1 MPFNYQ
7 LNETVDEMRTL
18 LKQHI
23 SETGITQKQLAR
35 ELEISDTV
43 LSLFLADSYTGDNKK
58 VAEKVRQYL
67 HIGAVRRTLT
77 PDPNYCENLLNT
89 RKITECL
96 QMAHASNEIL
106 LLYGP
111 AGCGKTTALKHYAE
125 TNNGVTYIEADA
137 TTGTPRAILLTL
149 LESIGGQP
157 VGSTTQV
164 MKNILNILRGTNRLI
179 IIDEAQHLT
188 ERSFDT
194 IRAINDKI
202 GIGLVY
208 SGNPGILKQMYG
220 RREQEF
226 DQLYSRIGLHCEL
239 NNKYS
244 LDDIR
249 NIFSGLDVSEDC
261 IEYLKKVAQNK
272 GGLRLMIKQY
282 KNAANIAAAFGQSL
296 TVEHL
301 EEAARRMSIGGRRFG
316 N

>member
-1 MPFNYQ
+1 MAFNYE
-7 LNETVDEMRTL
+7 LNETVDNMRKL

-23 SETGITQKQLAR
+23 TETGITQKQLAR
-35 ELEISDTV
+35 ELDISDTV
-43 LSLFLADSYTGDNKK
+43 LSLFLANSYTGDNIK
-58 VAEKVRQYL
+58 VTEKARQYL
-67 HIGAVRRTLT
+67 HIGEVRKALT
-77 PDPNYCENLLNT
+77 PDPAYCENLVNT
-89 RKITECL
+89 RRITECL

-111 AGCGKTTALKHYAE
+111 AGCGKTTALKHYSNS
-125 TNNGVTYIEADA
+125 NNGVVYLEADA

-149 LESIGGQP
+149 LESLGGQP
-157 VGSTTQV
+157 IGSTTQI
-164 MKNILNILRGTNRLI
+164 MKSILNTLRGTNRLI

-202 GIGLVY
+202 GIGIVY
-208 SGNPGILKQMYG
+208 SGNPSILKQMYG
-220 RREQEF
+220 RREQDF
-226 DQLYSRIGLHCEL
+226 DQLFSRIGLHCEL
-239 NNKYS
+239 VNKYS

-261 IEYLKKVAQNK
+261 IKYLKKLAQNK

-301 EEAARRMSIGGRRFG
+301 EEAARRMSIGGQRVGF
-316 N
+316 

>member
-1 MPFNYQ
+1 MPFNYELNTEIQ
-7 LNETVDEMRTL
+7 EARNLLIEHINET
-18 LKQHI
+18 H
-23 SETGITQKQLAR
+23 ITQKQLAR
-35 ELEISDTV
+35 ELGVSNAV

-58 VAEKVRQYL
+58 VAEKIRQYL
-67 HIGAVRRTLT
+67 HIGAVKRALT
-77 PDPNYCENLLNT
+77 PDPNYCESLVNT
-89 RKITECL
+89 KRVTEYL

-111 AGCGKTTALKHYAE
+111 AGCGKTTALKHYANN
-125 TNNGVTYIEADA
+125 NNGVVYIESDA
-137 TTGTPRAILLTL
+137 TTGTPRAILLTI

-164 MKNILNILRGTNRLI
+164 MKNILDLLKGTNRLI

-208 SGNPGILKQMYG
+208 SGNPSILKQMYG

-226 DQLYSRIGLHCEL
+226 DQLFSRIGLHCEL
-239 NNKYS
+239 ANKYS
-244 LDDIR
+244 TQDIKS
-249 NIFSGLDVSEDC
+249 IFSGLDVSDKC
-261 IEYLKKVAQNK
+261 IEYLRKLAQNK

-282 KNAANIAAAFGQSL
+282 KNAANIAAAFNQVL
-296 TVEHL
+296 TIDHL
-301 EEAARRMSIGGRRFG
+301 QEAARRMSIRGISL
-316 N
+316 

>member
-1 MPFNYQ
+1 MPFNDD
-7 LNETVDEMRTL
+7 LKTVEM
-18 LKQHI
+18 LKAHI
-23 SETGITQKQLAR
+23 AETGITQKQLAR
-35 ELEISDTV
+35 KLDVSDTV
-43 LSLFLADSYTGDNKK
+43 LSLFLANSYTGDNKK
-58 VAEKVRQYL
+58 IVEKAKQYL
-67 HIGAVRRTLT
+67 HIGAVRKALT
-77 PDPNYCENLLNT
+77 PNPDYCESLLNT
-89 RKITECL
+89 QRITECL

-125 TNNGVTYIEADA
+125 NNNGVTYIEADA

-157 VGSTTQV
+157 IGSTTQV
-164 MKNILNILRGTNRLI
+164 MKSILNTLRGTNRLI

-202 GIGLVY
+202 GIGIVY
-208 SGNPGILKQMYG
+208 SGNPSILKQMYG
-220 RREQEF
+220 RKEQEF

-239 NNKYS
+239 ANKYS

-249 NIFSGLDVSEDC
+249 NIFSGLDVSEEC
-261 IEYLKKVAQNK
+261 IKYLKKAAQKK

-282 KNAANIAAAFGQSL
+282 KNAANIAAALGQSL
-296 TVEHL
+296 TVDYL
-301 EEAARRMSIGGRRFG
+301 EEAARRMSIGGQRFG

>member
-1 MPFNYQ
+1 MPFNDD
-7 LNETVDEMRTL
+7 LKTVEM
-18 LKQHI
+18 LKAHI
-23 SETGITQKQLAR
+23 AETGITQKQLAR
-35 ELEISDTV
+35 KLDVSDTV
-43 LSLFLADSYTGDNKK
+43 LSLFLANSYTGDNKK
-58 VAEKVRQYL
+58 IVEKAKQYL
-67 HIGAVRRTLT
+67 HIGAVRKALT
-77 PDPNYCENLLNT
+77 PNPDYCESLLNT
-89 RKITECL
+89 QRITECL

-125 TNNGVTYIEADA
+125 NNNGVTYIEADA

-157 VGSTTQV
+157 IGSTTQV
-164 MKNILNILRGTNRLI
+164 MKSILNTLRETNRLI

-202 GIGLVY
+202 GIGIVY
-208 SGNPGILKQMYG
+208 SGNPSILKQMYG
-220 RREQEF
+220 RKEQEF

-239 NNKYS
+239 ANKYS

-249 NIFSGLDVSEDC
+249 NIFSGLDVSEEC
-261 IEYLKKVAQNK
+261 IKYLKKAAQKK

-282 KNAANIAAAFGQSL
+282 KNAANIAAALGQSL
-296 TVEHL
+296 TVDYL
-301 EEAARRMSIGGRRFG
+301 EEAARRMSIGGQG
-316 N
+316 LASYS

>member
-1 MPFNYQ
+1 MPFNDD
-7 LNETVDEMRTL
+7 LKTVEM
-18 LKQHI
+18 LKAHI
-23 SETGITQKQLAR
+23 AETGITQKQLAR
-35 ELEISDTV
+35 KLDVSDTV
-43 LSLFLADSYTGDNKK
+43 LSLFLANSYTGDNKK
-58 VAEKVRQYL
+58 IVEKAKQYL
-67 HIGAVRRTLT
+67 HIGAVRKALT
-77 PDPNYCENLLNT
+77 PNPNYCENLLNT
-89 RKITECL
+89 QRITECL

-125 TNNGVTYIEADA
+125 NNNGVTYIEADA

-157 VGSTTQV
+157 IGSTTQV
-164 MKNILNILRGTNRLI
+164 MKSILNTLRGTNRLI

-208 SGNPGILKQMYG
+208 SGNPSILKQMYG
-220 RREQEF
+220 RKEQEF

-239 NNKYS
+239 ANKYS

-249 NIFSGLDVSEDC
+249 NIFSGLDVSEEC
-261 IEYLKKVAQNK
+261 IKYLKKAAQKK

-282 KNAANIAAAFGQSL
+282 KNAANIAAALGQSL
-296 TVEHL
+296 TVDYL
-301 EEAARRMSIGGRRFG
+301 EEAARRMSIGGQRFE

>member
-1 MPFNYQ
+1 MPFNDD
-7 LNETVDEMRTL
+7 LKTVEI
-18 LKQHI
+18 LKAHI
-23 SETGITQKQLAR
+23 AETGITQKQLAR
-35 ELEISDTV
+35 KLDVSDTV
-43 LSLFLADSYTGDNKK
+43 LSLFLANSYTGDNKK
-58 VAEKVRQYL
+58 IVEKAKQYL
-67 HIGAVRRTLT
+67 HIGAVRKALT
-77 PDPNYCENLLNT
+77 PNPDYCESLLNT
-89 RKITECL
+89 QRITECL

-125 TNNGVTYIEADA
+125 NNNGVTYIEADA

-157 VGSTTQV
+157 IGSTTQV
-164 MKNILNILRGTNRLI
+164 MKSILNTLRGTNRLI

-202 GIGLVY
+202 GIGIVY
-208 SGNPGILKQMYG
+208 SGNPSILKQMYG
-220 RREQEF
+220 RKEQEF

-239 NNKYS
+239 ANKYS

-249 NIFSGLDVSEDC
+249 NIFSGLDVSEEC
-261 IEYLKKVAQNK
+261 IKYLKKAAQKK

-282 KNAANIAAAFGQSL
+282 KNAANIAAALGQSL
-296 TVEHL
+296 TVDYL
-301 EEAARRMSIGGRRFG
+301 EEAARRMSIGGQRFG

>member
-1 MPFNYQ
+1 MPFNDD
-7 LNETVDEMRTL
+7 LKTVEM
-18 LKQHI
+18 LKAHI
-23 SETGITQKQLAR
+23 AETGITQKQLAR
-35 ELEISDTV
+35 KLDVSDTV
-43 LSLFLADSYTGDNKK
+43 LSLFLANSYTGDNKK
-58 VAEKVRQYL
+58 IVEKAKQYL
-67 HIGAVRRTLT
+67 HIGAVRKALT
-77 PDPNYCENLLNT
+77 PNPDYCESLLNT
-89 RKITECL
+89 QRITECL

-125 TNNGVTYIEADA
+125 NNNGVTYIEADA

-157 VGSTTQV
+157 IGSTTQV
-164 MKNILNILRGTNRLI
+164 IKSILNTLRETNRLI

-202 GIGLVY
+202 GIGIVY
-208 SGNPGILKQMYG
+208 SGNPSILKQMYG
-220 RREQEF
+220 RKEQEF

-239 NNKYS
+239 ANKYS

-249 NIFSGLDVSEDC
+249 NIFSGLDVSEEC
-261 IEYLKKVAQNK
+261 IKYLKKAAQKK

-282 KNAANIAAAFGQSL
+282 KNAANIAAALGQSL
-296 TVEHL
+296 TVDYL
-301 EEAARRMSIGGRRFG
+301 EEAARRMSIGGQG
-316 N
+316 LASYS

>member
-1 MPFNYQ
+1 
-7 LNETVDEMRTL
+7 MR
-18 LKQHI
+18 
-23 SETGITQKQLAR
+23 
-35 ELEISDTV
+35 
-43 LSLFLADSYTGDNKK
+43 
-58 VAEKVRQYL
+58 
-67 HIGAVRRTLT
+67 
-77 PDPNYCENLLNT
+77 
-89 RKITECL
+89 
-96 QMAHASNEIL
+96 
-106 LLYGP
+106 
-111 AGCGKTTALKHYAE
+111 KTTALKHYAE
-125 TNNGVTYIEADA
+125 HNNGVIYIEADA

-157 VGSTTQV
+157 IGSTAQV
-164 MKNILNILRGTNRLI
+164 MKSILNILRGTNRLI

-208 SGNPGILKQMYG
+208 SGNPSILKQMYG

-239 NNKYS
+239 TNKYS

-249 NIFSGLDVSEDC
+249 NIFSGLDVSEEC
-261 IEYLKKVAQNK
+261 IKYLKKVAQNK

-296 TVEHL
+296 TVDHL
-301 EEAARRMSIGGRRFG
+301 EEAARRMSIRGQHFGR
-316 N
+316 

>member
-1 MPFNYQ
+1 MPFNDD
-7 LNETVDEMRTL
+7 LKTVEM
-18 LKQHI
+18 LKAHI
-23 SETGITQKQLAR
+23 AETGITQKQLAR
-35 ELEISDTV
+35 KLDVSDTV
-43 LSLFLADSYTGDNKK
+43 LSLFLANSYTGDNKK
-58 VAEKVRQYL
+58 IVEKAKQYL
-67 HIGAVRRTLT
+67 HIGAVRKALT
-77 PDPNYCENLLNT
+77 PTPDYCESLLNT
-89 RKITECL
+89 QRITECL

-125 TNNGVTYIEADA
+125 NNNGVTYIEADA

-157 VGSTTQV
+157 IGSTTQV
-164 MKNILNILRGTNRLI
+164 MKSILNTLRGTNRLI

-208 SGNPGILKQMYG
+208 SGNPSILKQMYG
-220 RREQEF
+220 RKEQEF

-239 NNKYS
+239 ANKYS

-249 NIFSGLDVSEDC
+249 NIFSGLDVSEEC
-261 IEYLKKVAQNK
+261 IKYLKKAAQKK

-282 KNAANIAAAFGQSL
+282 KNAANIAAALGQSL
-296 TVEHL
+296 TVDYL
-301 EEAARRMSIGGRRFG
+301 EEAARRISIGGQRFE

>member
-1 MPFNYQ
+1 MPFNDD
-7 LNETVDEMRTL
+7 LKTVEM
-18 LKQHI
+18 LKAHI
-23 SETGITQKQLAR
+23 AETGITQKQLAR
-35 ELEISDTV
+35 KLDVSDTV

-58 VAEKVRQYL
+58 IVEKAKQYL
-67 HIGAVRRTLT
+67 HIGAVRKALT
-77 PDPNYCENLLNT
+77 PNPDYCESLLNT
-89 RKITECL
+89 QRITECL

-125 TNNGVTYIEADA
+125 KNNGVTYIEADA

-157 VGSTTQV
+157 IGSTTQV
-164 MKNILNILRGTNRLI
+164 MKSILNTLRGTNRLI

-208 SGNPGILKQMYG
+208 SGNPSILKQMYG
-220 RREQEF
+220 RKEQEF

-239 NNKYS
+239 ANKYS

-249 NIFSGLDVSEDC
+249 NIFSGLDVSEEC
-261 IEYLKKVAQNK
+261 IKYLKKAAQKK

-282 KNAANIAAAFGQSL
+282 KNAANIAAALGQSL
-296 TVEHL
+296 TVDYL
-301 EEAARRMSIGGRRFG
+301 EEAARRMSIGGQRFE

>member
-1 MPFNYQ
+1 MLFNDD
-7 LNETVDEMRTL
+7 LKTVEM
-18 LKQHI
+18 LKTHI
-23 SETGITQKQLAR
+23 AETGITQKQLAR
-35 ELEISDTV
+35 ELNISDTV
-43 LSLFLADSYTGDNKK
+43 LSLFLANSYTGDNQK
-58 VAEKVRQYL
+58 VIEKVKQYL
-67 HIGAVRRTLT
+67 HIGAVRKALT
-77 PDPNYCENLLNT
+77 PNPNYCETLLNT
-89 RKITECL
+89 QQITDCL

-125 TNNGVTYIEADA
+125 HNNGVIYIEADA

-157 VGSTTQV
+157 IGSTAQV
-164 MKNILNILRGTNRLI
+164 MKSILNILRGTNRLI

-208 SGNPGILKQMYG
+208 SGNPSILKQMYG

-239 NNKYS
+239 TNKYS

-249 NIFSGLDVSEDC
+249 NIFSGLDVSEKC
-261 IEYLKKVAQNK
+261 IKYLKKVAQNK

-296 TVEHL
+296 TVDHL
-301 EEAARRMSIGGRRFG
+301 EEAARRMSIRGQHFGR
-316 N
+316 

>member
-1 MPFNYQ
+1 MPFNDD
-7 LNETVDEMRTL
+7 LKTVEM
-18 LKQHI
+18 LKAHI
-23 SETGITQKQLAR
+23 AETGITQKQLAKK
-35 ELEISDTV
+35 LDISDTV
-43 LSLFLADSYTGDNKK
+43 LSLYLANSYTGDNKK
-58 VAEKVRQYL
+58 VTEKVKQYL
-67 HIGAVRRTLT
+67 HIGAVRKTLT
-77 PDPNYCENLLNT
+77 PNPNYCESLFNT
-89 RKITECL
+89 QRITECL
-96 QMAHASNEIL
+96 QMAHASSEIL

-125 TNNGVTYIEADA
+125 HNNGVTYIEADA

-149 LESIGGQP
+149 LESIGG
-157 VGSTTQV
+157 STTQV
-164 MKNILNILRGTNRLI
+164 MKSILNTLKGTNRLI

-208 SGNPGILKQMYG
+208 SGNPSILKQMYG

-239 NNKYS
+239 TNKYS

-249 NIFSGLDVSEDC
+249 NIFSGLDVSEEC
-261 IEYLKKVAQNK
+261 IKYLKKVAQNK

-282 KNAANIAAAFGQSL
+282 KNAANIAAALGQSL
-296 TVEHL
+296 TVDYL
-301 EEAARRMSIGGRRFG
+301 EEAARRMSIGGQKFG
-316 N
+316 R

>member
-1 MPFNYQ
+1 
-7 LNETVDEMRTL
+7 
-18 LKQHI
+18 
-23 SETGITQKQLAR
+23 
-35 ELEISDTV
+35 
-43 LSLFLADSYTGDNKK
+43 
-58 VAEKVRQYL
+58 
-67 HIGAVRRTLT
+67 
-77 PDPNYCENLLNT
+77 
-89 RKITECL
+89 
-96 QMAHASNEIL
+96 MAHASNEIL

-125 TNNGVTYIEADA
+125 NNNGVTYIEADA

-157 VGSTTQV
+157 IGSTTQV
-164 MKNILNILRGTNRLI
+164 MKSILNTLRGTNRLI

-220 RREQEF
+220 RKEQEF

-239 NNKYS
+239 ANKYS

-249 NIFSGLDVSEDC
+249 NIFSGLDVSEEC
-261 IEYLKKVAQNK
+261 IKYLKKAAQKK

-282 KNAANIAAAFGQSL
+282 KNAANIAAALGQSL
-296 TVEHL
+296 TVDYL
-301 EEAARRMSIGGRRFG
+301 EEAARRMSIGGQG
-316 N
+316 LASYS